1 MQPCE
6 LLGHLLWLGSVGVLV
21 AFVLLH
27 WRDVVG
33 KGGS

>member
-1 MQPCE
+1 MQPYDV
-6 LLGHLLWLGSVGVLV
+6 LGLLLWLGSVGVLV